1 MPLCE
6 SCRAEQHRLCATH
19 RTRGS
24 CKSSFGWSFG
34 PIPDRTQVSPVRV
47 TDWTSHHP
55 EPRLPLVVAH
65 CEFTGRAHGN
75 SVHRARWLLAPVFAV
90 SIAFLAIGMVVS

>member
-1 MPLCE
+1 MRYSPNPRQLQKFLWLE
-6 SCRAEQHRLCATH
+6 LRADPRQDPSLTCSRNRLDIAPSGTAAA
-19 RTRGS
+19 
-24 CKSSFGWSFG
+24 
-34 PIPDRTQVSPVRV
+34 
-47 TDWTSHHP
+47 
-55 EPRLPLVVAH
+55 LVVAH